1 MYLNYS
7 HILIIRNIGG
17 DKPYKAMGN
26 VKNMPNT
33 NMDILEE
40 VSLPLLCF

>member
-1 MYLNYS
+1 
-7 HILIIRNIGG
+7 
-17 DKPYKAMGN
+17 MGN

-40 VSLPLLCF
+40 VSLPLLCFWLSCVHNLFVSHLYNFITFCN